1 MSSLNV
7 TTVNLHPRRAARQCV
22 LEALFAYQFSKNE
35 RTEIINQL
43 VNKNP
48 DLKNHYDFIK
58 SLFDTV
64 FTKMDW
70 AEKLIKVHLENWELD
85 RVANIDKIL
94 LKMGI
99 CEIYFISEIPPKVTI
114 TEMVEI
120 AKIYSTDESPIFIN
134 GILDAVFKDYL
145 KENKE

>member
-1 MSSLNV
+1 M

-48 DLKNHYDFIK
+48 ELKDHYDFIK
-58 SLFDTV
+58 SLFDIV
-64 FTKMDW
+64 FTKMKW
-70 AEKLIKVHLENWELD
+70 AEDTIKAYLENWELD
-85 RVANIDKIL
+85 RVANVDKIL

-99 CEIYFISEIPPKVTI
+99 CEIYFISDIPPKVTI

-120 AKIYSTDESPIFIN
+120 SKIYSTDESPIFIN

>member
-1 MSSLNV
+1 M
-7 TTVNLHPRRAARQCV
+7 TKVNLHPRRAARQCV
-22 LEALFAYQFSKNE
+22 LETLFAYQFSKNE

-43 VNKNP
+43 INKNP
-48 DLKNHYDFIK
+48 ELKDHYDFIK
-58 SLFDTV
+58 SLSDIV
-64 FTKMDW
+64 STKIDW
-70 AEKLIKVHLENWELD
+70 TENVIKAHLENWELN

-99 CEIYFISEIPPKVTI
+99 CEIYFVSDIPPKVTI

-134 GILDAVFKDYL
+134 GILDAVFKDYI

>member
-35 RTEIINQL
+35 RMEIINKL

-48 DLKNHYDFIK
+48 ELKDHYDFIK
-58 SLFDTV
+58 SLFDIV

-70 AEKLIKVHLENWELD
+70 TEQLIKAHLENWELD

-99 CEIYFISEIPPKVTI
+99 CEIYFINDIPPKVTI

>member
-1 MSSLNV
+1 M

-99 CEIYFISEIPPKVTI
+99 CEIYYISDIPPKVTI

>member
-1 MSSLNV
+1 M

-35 RTEIINQL
+35 RMEIINQL
-43 VNKNP
+43 LNRNP
-48 DLKNHYDFIK
+48 RLNDHYDFIK

-64 FTKMDW
+64 LIKMDW
-70 AEKLIKVHLENWELD
+70 TEKIIKAHLENWELD
-85 RVANIDKIL
+85 RVASIDKIL

-99 CEIYFISEIPPKVTI
+99 CEIYFINDIPPKVTI

-134 GILDAVFKDYL
+134 GILDSVFKDYL

>member
-1 MSSLNV
+1 V
-7 TTVNLHPRRAARQCV
+7 KTVNVHPRRAARQCV

-35 RTEIINQL
+35 RKEIINQL

-48 DLKNHYDFIK
+48 ELKDHYNFIK
-58 SLFDTV
+58 SLFDIV

-70 AEKLIKVHLENWELD
+70 TEKLIKSHLENWELD

-99 CEIYFISEIPPKVTI
+99 CEIYFVNDIPPKVTI

-134 GILDAVFKDYL
+134 GILDSVFKDYL